1 MKFLTKNNK
10 IEPYDK
16 SKFDLFLLN
25 IKNGDI
31 ALVEKKLFYNK
42 FLVYNYDEVYF
53 IYFSFFKLLYIGL
66 QKEIIIN

>member
-42 FLVYNYDEVYF
+42 FLVYNYDEAYF